1 MSLLP
6 DEPIVVPSILAANP
20 KRLRKQVRE
29 VVDAGAR
36 AIHIDV
42 MDGCFVPAHAFSPLT
57 VAMLAD
63 DLADLDVLLDVHL
76 MVERPERYVRAY
88 ASAGADLISVHLE
101 VRAELRFALDA
112 IHDSGCLVGVA
123 IRPSTPAWLIR
134 EVADELDVALC
145 MTVEPGAGGQEFIA
159 SSPRRVA
166 ALASL
171 LDGHGHIEVDGGV
184 NLSTAATCARSGA
197 QLLVAGSAIFAA
209 PEPGEAFR
217 ELDHAVTRELV

>member
-1 MSLLP
+1 MSLFL

-20 KRLRKQVRE
+20 GRLREQVLE

-42 MDGCFVPAHAFSPLT
+42 MDGRFVPAHAFSPRT
-57 VAMLAD
+57 VALLAD
-63 DLADLDVLLDVHL
+63 ELADRDVLLDVHL
-76 MVERPERYVRAY
+76 MVERPERHVRAY

-112 IHDSGCLVGVA
+112 VRDSGCLVGVA
-123 IRPSTPAWLIR
+123 IRPTTPAWLIR

-145 MTVEPGAGGQEFIA
+145 MTVEPGFGGQEFIA

-171 LDGHGHIEVDGGV
+171 LDGRSPIEVDGGV
-184 NLSTAATCARSGA
+184 NLSTASICSRSGA

-209 PEPGEAFR
+209 SDPGEAFL
-217 ELDHAVTRELV
+217 ELTHSVARELV